1 MEATLENFSS
11 VLKDKT
17 EIQNMY
23 INGEWVS
30 SNTNKSREIV
40 NPANNEVIAT
50 VAEGGPEEANMA
62 VQAAHDAFKSE
73 WKSTYARTRA
83 DLLFKLANK
92 LEERKEEFAMLE
104 TLNNG
109 KTYADS
115 IDDIEDSINQF
126 QYYAGLA
133 TKPLGQT
140 YEVPDEIQAMVVREP
155 VGVVAQIVPWNY
167 PLVMATQK
175 MAAALA
181 AGCTVIEIGRAHV

>member
-73 WKSTYARTRA
+73 WKSTYAPHPGR
-83 DLLFKLANK
+83 
-92 LEERKEEFAMLE
+92 FA
-104 TLNNG
+104 
-109 KTYADS
+109 
-115 IDDIEDSINQF
+115 
-126 QYYAGLA
+126 
-133 TKPLGQT
+133 
-140 YEVPDEIQAMVVREP
+140 V
-155 VGVVAQIVPWNY
+155 
-167 PLVMATQK
+167 
-175 MAAALA
+175 
-181 AGCTVIEIGRAHV
+181 